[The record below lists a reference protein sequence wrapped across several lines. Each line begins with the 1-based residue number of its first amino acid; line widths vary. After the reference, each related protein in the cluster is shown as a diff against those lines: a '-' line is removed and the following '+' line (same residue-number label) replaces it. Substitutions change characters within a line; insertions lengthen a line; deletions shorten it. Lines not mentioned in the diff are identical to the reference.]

1 MKSILR
7 ERTLLLV
14 AGVIGLIWKYMADH
28 GWPVECAVMCEMMD
42 LHGALCFE
50 AQAEAHYRQK
60 EDEGEKMNWFAW
72 KFWLAW
78 AKMRRA
84 AWKVLWK
91 LGFDDAPF

>member
-14 AGVIGLIWKYMADH
+14 AGVISLIWKHMFIH
-28 GWPVECAVMCEMMD
+28 GWPSTCAVMVALAD
-42 LHGALCFE
+42 LEGALCFE
-50 AQAEAHYRQK
+50 AQAESHYRK
-60 EDEGEKMNWFAW
+60 DEGEKMNWFAW